1 MENININNDFKKICE
16 ILDKNNVSYIIYSDT
31 ENIFTYMILIRLFGD
46 NKESSMQILFN
57 NNHNIAS
64 LTFINNNYKS
74 QIKHYQYL
82 IDCKEIKLIKD
93 NHGEKVHY
101 SLYIDKILDFIYKPK
116 RHSFEFTDR
125 LDLQINE
132 EFKKY
137 LSDDN
142 IKYEEKYYNG
152 ANIYTTFNR
161 YGIPIEI
168 AYVDNNLYE
177 ISIISKDNID
187 KNEICIKYE
196 IGTDIPCIIIS
207 SLINYILKVNN

>member
-101 SLYIDKILDFIYKPK
+101 SLY
-116 RHSFEFTDR
+116 
-125 LDLQINE
+125 
-132 EFKKY
+132 

-152 ANIYTTFNR
+152 ANIYTAFNR

-187 KNEICIKYE
+187 KNEINIKYE

-207 SLINYILKVNN
+207 SLINYILKVN